1 MVARV
6 LVAGHWE
13 RPGPGSA
20 GRALALVGEGL
31 VDACPG
37 THVDTV
43 PFGPGEDFEES
54 LLAAPTHSLAPVVV
68 GVEEETTHRAGRE
81 VLAAWGAGL
90 TPVVEGGH
98 NIDVDAG
105 LGFLE
110 ELSGLEVARDATL
123 AGSARVALEA
133 ARGVLDGRDLI
144 AAASTAR
151 PLLGLSS
158 VVATGIDLGPRNR
171 QDRAHT
177 AALARF
183 FAGVG
188 TPRPALALADAP
200 AHRDPSRLPG
210 SGAAGGAAAVVAAL
224 GGRIV
229 PTGTLLAR
237 TWDLDARCAACD
249 LVVVLEPML
258 HSPHLADALLDSV
271 TASAA
276 LHALP
281 VVAVGRESSLSA
293 HEAAEWGLHGVIT
306 TGGGEEGLRR
316 AGVRI
321 ARTWLGVHH

>member
-13 RPGPGSA
+13 RPAPGSA
-20 GRALALVGEGL
+20 VSALGLVGEGL
-31 VDACPG
+31 VAACPG

-43 PFGPGEDFEES
+43 PFGPGVDFEES
-54 LLAAPTHSLAPVVV
+54 LRAAPSHALAPVVV

-81 VLAAWGAGL
+81 VLAALGAGL
-90 TPVVEGGH
+90 TPVLEGGH

-110 ELSGLEVARDATL
+110 ELSGLEVARDATMER
-123 AGSARVALEA
+123 SARVALEV
-133 ARGVLDGRDLI
+133 ARERLAGRDII

-158 VVATGIDLGPRNR
+158 VVATGIDLGPRAL
-171 QDRAHT
+171 QDRALT

-188 TPRPALALADAP
+188 TARPALALAGGP

-210 SGAAGGAAAVVAAL
+210 SGSAGGAAAVVAAL

-229 PTGTLLAR
+229 PTGTLLER
-237 TWDLDARCAACD
+237 VWDLGGRCGDCD

-281 VVAVGRESSLSA
+281 VVAVGRETSLSA
-293 HEAAEWGLHGVIT
+293 HEAAQWGLHGVIT
-306 TGGGEEGLRR
+306 AGAGEDELRR
-316 AGVRI
+316 AGARI
-321 ARTWLGVHH
+321 ARTWLGVHR

>member
-1 MVARV
+1 VVARV

-13 RPGPGSA
+13 RPAPGSA
-20 GRALALVGEGL
+20 GRALGLVGEGL
-31 VDACPG
+31 VDASPG
-37 THVDTV
+37 THVDTI
-43 PFGPGEDFEES
+43 PFGAGVVFEES
-54 LLAAPTHSLAPVVV
+54 LRVAPVHALAPVVV

-110 ELSGLEVARDATL
+110 ELSGLEVSRDATL
-123 AGSARVALEA
+123 DVSARAALEV
-133 ARGVLDGRDLI
+133 ARASLSGRDLI

-158 VVATGIDLGPRNR
+158 VVATGIDLGPRAQ

-188 TPRPALALADAP
+188 TARRALALADAP
-200 AHRDPSRLPG
+200 AHQDPSRLPG

-229 PTGTLLAR
+229 PTGTLLAQ
-237 TWDLDARCAACD
+237 TWDLDGRCAGCD

-258 HSPHLADALLDSV
+258 HSPHLADSLLDSV
-271 TASAA
+271 TAAAA

-281 VVAVGRESSLSA
+281 VVALGRESSLSA

-306 TGGGEEGLRR
+306 SGGGEEELRR
-316 AGVRI
+316 AGARI
-321 ARTWLGVHH
+321 ARTWLGVRR